1 MQLGRIGKGRVR
13 ECRGTV
19 NVPVVV
25 ITSHMADLLASSWS
39 QFAQNALTFFTSLAT
54 APPLLQTSVQ
64 EEAVTDKTVEDIQQ
78 RILRGPAPAR
88 YEGPGDK
95 LSAREALR
103 RLRLADRRRRV
114 RMRMSGSSSG
124 HSDKPDVVFFP
135 TDGSEGDGGGCQ
147 DATAGGGGFNTFS
160 FLAFLLAGFNAISVV
175 SNNNN
180 NRENSRK
187 SSHKSF

>member
-1 MQLGRIGKGRVR
+1 MNPKEIKDVLGLDQIENRHWSI
-13 ECRGTV
+13 
-19 NVPVVV
+19 VPC
-25 ITSHMADLLASSWS
+25 S
-39 QFAQNALTFFTSLAT
+39 
-54 APPLLQTSVQ
+54 
-64 EEAVTDKTVEDIQQ
+64 AVTGSGLLEGINFIVEDIQQ